1 MIRRHRPRAK
11 TSTVNKENPKMIR
24 LGRAALFAV
33 LCLLPAGALASPA
46 TAAVTPAPAWDVQLI
61 AEPTNFKVGTFQ
73 ETANILEFNITNIG
87 GAAASGPIDVNL
99 KLPPGVTAD
108 HVGGNSNWYAFCTV
122 INAGAE
128 VTCPLPE
135 FTPSSSAL
143 VVPVDVDNTAP
154 ALISSEF
161 EISGGGAPTVK
172 RTFTNPVSDANRP
185 SATSASAPSRPT
197 PPVTPTRSPPTT
209 RGSTPSW

>member
-1 MIRRHRPRAK
+1 M
-11 TSTVNKENPKMIR
+11 
-24 LGRAALFAV
+24 
-33 LCLLPAGALASPA
+33 
-46 TAAVTPAPAWDVQLI
+46 I

-73 ETANILEFNITNIG
+73 ETANILDSTHRYRRG
-87 GAAASGPIDVNL
+87 GGERPDRRQPQ
-99 KLPPGVTAD
+99 LPPGVTAD

-128 VTCPLPE
+128 VTCPLQE
-135 FTPSSSAL
+135 LTPSSSAL

-172 RTFTNPVSDANRP
+172 RTLTNPVSDAKP
-185 SATSASAPSRPT
+185 PFSYLSFSAFPTDPAGDADTIAADHPRFQHTALVTPVSKTFDIGAGPGLRAPTRPT
-197 PPVTPTRSPPTT
+197 ASNRRRTS
-209 RGSTPSW
+209 